1 MKKRTARAIHTEQ
14 ADFVEGELSELGE
27 ECARV
32 LRLLQRLARA
42 RVQRRDVSDVLGEL
56 SAIVT
61 HLHVHT
67 KGLDELID
75 DLPSD

>member
-1 MKKRTARAIHTEQ
+1 MKRRTAQ
-14 ADFVEGELSELGE
+14 ATQAGQVDFVEGELSELGE

-32 LRLLQRLARA
+32 LLLLQRLARA
-42 RVQRRDVSDVLGEL
+42 RAQGRDVSEVLGEL

-67 KGLDELID
+67 KGLDGLID
-75 DLPSD
+75 NLPSD

>member
-1 MKKRTARAIHTEQ
+1 MKKRTAPAIRAQQ
-14 ADFVEGELSELGE
+14 AAFVEAELSELGE

-32 LRLLQRLARA
+32 LLLLQRLARV
-42 RVQRRDVSDVLGEL
+42 RIQGRDASEVLGEL

-61 HLHVHT
+61 HLHAHT

>member
-1 MKKRTARAIHTEQ
+1 MKKRTAPAIHTEQ

-32 LRLLQRLARA
+32 LLLLQRLARA
-42 RVQRRDVSDVLGEL
+42 RAQRVDTSEVLGEL

-75 DLPSD
+75 NLPSE

>member
-1 MKKRTARAIHTEQ
+1 MKRPARVIHTARQ
-14 ADFVEGELSELGE
+14 DFVEGELSELGE

-32 LRLLQRLARA
+32 LLLLQRLTRARA
-42 RVQRRDVSDVLGEL
+42 QGRDASELLGEL

-67 KGLDELID
+67 RGLDELID
-75 DLPSD
+75 GLPSD

>member
-1 MKKRTARAIHTEQ
+1 MKKKTARAMPATQ
-14 ADFVEGELSELGE
+14 ADFLDGELSELGE

-32 LRLLQRLARA
+32 LLLLQRLTRA
-42 RVQRRDVSDVLGEL
+42 RVQKRDASELLGEL

-61 HLHVHT
+61 HLHAHT

-75 DLPSD
+75 NSPSD

>member
-1 MKKRTARAIHTEQ
+1 MKKRTARAIQTEK
-14 ADFVEGELSELGE
+14 ADFVDEELSELGE

-32 LRLLQRLARA
+32 LLLLQRLARA
-42 RVQRRDVSDVLGEL
+42 RAQGGDTSEVLGEL

-61 HLHVHT
+61 HLHAHT

-75 DLPSD
+75 NLPSD